1 MLKSLGL
8 PDKALVAL
16 VGCAASGKTT
26 ASAMFPRSWVL
37 RSDQV
42 REDVADDAGDQSADP
57 HVWHLL
63 FERLKARL
71 ALGLP
76 AVVDATSADP
86 DDRAWLLAHAR
97 RYKAPAVALVFDDV
111 PLAEA
116 LTRNGRRPENRRV
129 PADVLARQH
138 AQIAAADLAAEGFTV
153 VHAAD
158 LPAVTLI
165 LRRLAEQRGAQT
177 DPIEVVFGSA
187 AARLITWDTPSRDP
201 EYDTATL
208 AAGREE
214 LLLRH
219 VADGDPYDQR
229 FEARVTCGTEGCA
242 GPAWTPVYSLGQ
254 LAAAHAG
261 HAENE
266 ALCSVCDRFE
276 D

>member
-8 PDKALVAL
+8 PDNALIAL
-16 VGCAASGKTT
+16 VGCAGSGKTT
-26 ASAMFPRSWVL
+26 LSAMFPPSWVVAA
-37 RSDQV
+37 DQV
-42 REDVADDAGDQSADP
+42 REDVAGDAGNQSADP
-57 HVWHLL
+57 HVWHLV

-71 ALGLP
+71 VLGLP
-76 AVVDATSADP
+76 AVVDATGADP

-97 RYKAPAVALVFDDV
+97 RYKAPAVALVLDV

-116 LTRNGRRPENRRV
+116 LTRNARRPENRRV
-129 PADVLARQH
+129 PVDVLARQH

-153 VHAAD
+153 VRAAA

-165 LRRLAEQRGAQT
+165 LRRLIEQHGVET
-177 DPIEVVFGSA
+177 DEIEAVFGSA

-201 EYDTATL
+201 EYRTATL

-214 LLLRH
+214 LLLRYN
-219 VADGDPYDQR
+219 ADGEPYDHR
-229 FEARVTCGTEGCA
+229 FEARATCDTEGCA
-242 GPAWTPVYSLGQ
+242 GPAWTPVHSLAQ

-261 HAENE
+261 NAEHE
-266 ALCSVCDRFE
+266 ALCTVCDRFE